1 MKTLILAAALLLAA
15 LGANAQ
21 QQDTSAFGFQIVKA
35 NAITPVKNQAS
46 SGTCWCF
53 SGLGLIESELLRM
66 GRGEVDLSE
75 MYIVHRN
82 YSDQAVKYVR
92 MHGHNALSA
101 GGSFADVIDG
111 MREYGLVPES
121 VMPGLNYGEELHRHG
136 EMDAVLK
143 GYADAVLKNPNRK
156 LTLVWAAGL
165 EGILDAYLG
174 ECPENFTFEDKQYTP
189 QSYMASLGINPDDY
203 ISITS
208 FTHHPF
214 YTSFPIEVP
223 DNWRWALSYNL
234 PMEEMMQVIDAALED
249 GYCVAWASDVSER
262 GFSRQG
268 VAVVPDLEA
277 AEAPGSDQARW
288 LGLSSAEREKM
299 VATQPV
305 PEKQITQQ
313 MRQSE
318 FDNYLTTDDHGMLI
332 YGTAKDKNGTPY
344 FLVKNSWGT
353 ASPYQ
358 GIWYASKPFVQLK
371 TISIVVNK
379 KAVPAAIAKKLGLK

>member
-1 MKTLILAAALLLAA
+1 MKKMLLVAAMLVATICAS
-15 LGANAQ
+15 AQ
-21 QQDTSAFGFQIVKA
+21 QQDTSAFGFVTVKA

-53 SGLGLIESELLRM
+53 SGLGLIEAELLRM
-66 GRGEVDLSE
+66 GKGEVDFSE
-75 MYIVHRN
+75 MYIVRRN
-82 YSDQAVKYVR
+82 YADQARKYVR

-121 VMPGLNYGEELHRHG
+121 EMPGLNYGEELHRHG
-136 EMDAVLK
+136 EMDAVIK
-143 GYADAVLKNPNRK
+143 AYADAILRNPNRK
-156 LTLVWAAGL
+156 LTPVWDDGL

-174 ECPENFTFEDKQYTP
+174 KSPETFTVAGKQYTP

-214 YTSFPIEVP
+214 YTAFPIEVP

-234 PMEEMMQVIDAALED
+234 PMEEMMQVIDAALEG
-249 GYCVAWASDVSER
+249 GYSVAWASDVSER

-277 AEAPGSDQARW
+277 EQAPGSDQARW

-305 PEKQITQQ
+305 PEKQITQA

-332 YGTAKDKNGTPY
+332 YGSAKDKNGAPY

-358 GIWYASKPFVQLK
+358 GIWYASRPFVELK

-379 KAVPAAIAKKLGLK
+379 KALPAAIAGKLDF